1 MDDQPTTSPI
11 PDAEPQSERFPQS
24 DRATQ
29 SDRAQ
34 RRRFPLTNLQIV
46 MIVLIAIG
54 GRLAIDFSQRI
65 VEGQKKIN
73 EQHAL
78 EAEIDELEREQQR
91 LEAEKAYYSSSGFVE
106 AWSHD
111 EGKMVRDGER
121 IVVPLY
127 EDTPEPTAQQTPTTS
142 EQESAIPAWQVWW
155 TLFFDT
161 APPFLSSAGS

>member
-1 MDDQPTTSPI
+1 MDDQPTTPL
-11 PDAEPQSERFPQS
+11 PEEPQS
-24 DRATQ
+24 DRVLP
-29 SDRAQ
+29 SDRSQ
-34 RRRFPLTNLQIV
+34 RRRIPLSNLQII
-46 MIVLIAIG
+46 MIVLIAVG

-91 LEAEKAYYSSSGFVE
+91 LEAEKAYYSSSAFVE
-106 AWSHD
+106 AWAHD

-127 EDTPEPTAQQTPTTS
+127 EDTPEPAVQEEAPTTA
-142 EQESAIPAWQVWW
+142 EQQSSIPAWQVWW

-161 APPFLSSAGS
+161 APPFPSSGS

>member
-1 MDDQPTTSPI
+1 MDDQPTTPLPDQDLQPDPI
-11 PDAEPQSERFPQS
+11 SQIDQPAQPERP
-24 DRATQ
+24 
-29 SDRAQ
+29 
-34 RRRFPLTNLQIV
+34 RRRIPLSNLQII

-73 EQHAL
+73 EQHDL
-78 EAEIDELEREQQR
+78 EAEIDELERDQQR
-91 LEAEKAYYSSSGFVE
+91 LEAEKAYYSSSSFVE
-106 AWSHD
+106 SWAHD

-127 EDTPEPTAQQTPTTS
+127 EDVPEQQAPQATTAAEQQ
-142 EQESAIPAWQVWW
+142 SAIPAWQVWW

-161 APPFLSSAGS
+161 APPFLASAGS